1 MATTEDIER
10 EGRLRAWQ
18 VRIDDEVFVVIS
30 SPLGPGVELGALTGA
45 ERDVVRQILRGDS
58 NKQIAACRGTAV
70 RTVANQIAAIFA
82 KLGIASRAELAAGV
96 AKRRA
101 R

>member
-1 MATTEDIER
+1 MSTIEDSDG

-30 SPLGPGVELGALTGA
+30 SPIGPGGELAALTGA

-58 NKQIAACRGTAV
+58 NKQIAERRGTAV

-82 KLGIASRAELAAGV
+82 KLGIASRAELTAGV
-96 AKRRA
+96 VKRRA